1 MKSKKLLL
9 LLALVL
15 VFSITLTACGGN
27 GGEDT
32 GETEPVETAETTEP
46 AEETEVEEPAEEEPK
61 ELTKVRVAFMPN
73 MGSASS
79 ALAARDYGHFEDQG
93 LEVEFTTFSN
103 GPDEIAAMASGDI
116 DIAQIGHGAHK
127 LAIEGKATIFQMDA
141 TSLADAVLGNK
152 ERGVETLEDLRGKKI
167 ASSLGTSADIILKLA
182 LQDAGISEDEVEIIE
197 MDASGVVPAMVSGK
211 IDACATWSPGTI
223 TIAEQLGDNLV
234 VLADNETYIDKATF
248 PSSFITTDKYA
259 SENRDILVRF
269 AAAIQKGQEERL
281 ANLDD
286 VARATAKHFELD
298 EETVLKSKNE
308 GNWSTS
314 GATFF
319 KDALADGTIKLFYE
333 NQQQIFIDAGVVE
346 EEVPVENYI
355 LFDVMEEANNLA
367 LQ

>member
-1 MKSKKLLL
+1 MKSRKLLL

-15 VFSITLTACGGN
+15 VFSITLTACGGD
-27 GGEDT
+27 GGEEATDT
-32 GETEPVETAETTEP
+32 KEPVETNDTTKS
-46 AEETEVEEPAEEEPK
+46 EETEKVEEEPK

-79 ALAARDYGHFEDQG
+79 ALAAKEFGYFEEQG
-93 LEVEFTTFSN
+93 LDVEFTTFSN

-182 LQDAGISEDEVEIIE
+182 LQDTGISEDEVEIIE

-211 IDACATWSPGTI
+211 IDACATWSPGTV

-234 VLADNETYIDKATF
+234 VLADNETYIEKATF
-248 PSSFITTDKYA
+248 PSSFITTDEYA
-259 SENRDILVRF
+259 AENRDILVRF

-281 ANLDD
+281 SNLDE
-286 VARATAKHFELD
+286 VAKATAKHFELD

-308 GNWSTS
+308 GNWHTS

-319 KDALADGTIKLFYE
+319 KDALADGTVKLFYE

-346 EEVPVENYI
+346 EEVPVEDYI
-355 LFDVMEEANNLA
+355 MFDVMEEANELA

>member
-1 MKSKKLLL
+1 MKSRKLLL
-9 LLALVL
+9 LLTLVL
-15 VFSITLTACGGN
+15 VFSIMLTACGN
-27 GGEDT
+27 N
-32 GETEPVETAETTEP
+32 ETEEVTDTEGPVETTENSEPKEKETDDENN
-46 AEETEVEEPAEEEPK
+46 K

-79 ALAARDYGHFEDQG
+79 ALAAKEFGHFEDEG
-93 LEVEFTTFSN
+93 LDVEFTTFSN

-152 ERGVETLEDLRGKKI
+152 ERGVETLEDLKGKKI

-234 VLADNETYIDKATF
+234 VLADNETYIEKATF
-248 PSSFITTDKYA
+248 PSSFITTDEYA

-281 ANLDD
+281 SNLDE
-286 VARATAKHFELD
+286 VAKITAKHFELD

-308 GNWSTS
+308 GNWNTS

-319 KDALADGTIKLFYE
+319 KDALADGTVKLFYE
-333 NQQQIFIDAGVVE
+333 NQQQIFIDSGVVE
-346 EEVPVENYI
+346 EEVPVEDYI
-355 LFDVMEEANNLA
+355 MFDVMEEANELA